1 MAVGLYLVDGVSA
14 VNPVGEGVK
23 PGAELALNLSLPT
36 VVMDVSVLHWK
47 RDRAT
52 QRPVRQKSLAGSHNG
67 MEATVAKMKENQDAV
82 TGPRPTLVLR
92 RLVVSP
98 TFGVNIS
105 INAKRVQS
113 PYPNQWWPSR
123 GAVDR
128 GKPAKVELRP
138 VTSFAKTLK
147 RSGWMKPIVS
157 SLSPKT
163 KGFAK

>member
-82 TGPRPTLVLR
+82 TGPRLTLVLR

-113 PYPNQWWPSR
+113 PYPNQW
-123 GAVDR
+123 
-128 GKPAKVELRP
+128 
-138 VTSFAKTLK
+138 
-147 RSGWMKPIVS
+147 
-157 SLSPKT
+157 
-163 KGFAK
+163 